1 MFDFEVAFYLY
12 KMSRIQK
19 LFLKSQYKARAYHA
33 AAMALDAHNVYV
45 RQMYEANK
53 LQEIPYVGTKIEKCI
68 IEIFETGV
76 LHELEEYEK
85 EFNISDYTLL
95 LSNGLPDALI
105 EKLWQES
112 IHSAEDLGDALK
124 QGKINSI
131 FKMSELKKI
140 NFFIEEYARI
150 GGKYLQAYGACLGKE
165 LLQFLKGIKGIGEVA
180 FCGEMSVFCEK
191 IQSIDI
197 IFTYQGR
204 WEYLIKKIRQFQR
217 VTAIC
222 SEKFIKISGLTAF
235 GIPFC
240 LYYREEV
247 EMQNGGEYLKHADCI
262 TIKDIRGDLH
272 SHTNW
277 TDGIHSIDQMCQE
290 ANRRGYEYFAITD
303 HSVSMRVAH
312 GLSESQAFSQIQKIR
327 EYEKNGNIKILA
339 GIEVDIL
346 KDGTLDY
353 SNDILCQFDFV
364 VAAVHSFLEQSP
376 MEIERR
382 LEKALSN
389 PYINV
394 LAHPTGRLLGRPG
407 VLFSE
412 RKGYQESA
420 RKIVELCKEYQ
431 VALEINCF
439 PERLDLCMTNALM
452 AVERGVKLSLGTDSH
467 SAAHLRNIK
476 YGIAMLT
483 AAGINKEMVLNTY
496 SYEEL
501 LSFLRNQRPKSKV
514 CEVVAIATNKKDFQ
528 YYFRNAPDILN
539 GKKRIIGI
547 DLTGSEDKES
557 GWSYMVGEYA
567 ECRRIK
573 TDKELVETIV
583 SLKPDV
589 VSIDSPLAY
598 PKGRHCAC
606 KDCECARY
614 GIMRESERMLRHFG
628 IMVYPCL
635 IDSMV
640 NVTTRGM
647 KLAKT
652 LRNLGYTVIE
662 SYPGVAQDILMI
674 PRKGKSREQFL
685 HLKQGLASFG
695 IKGDLLE
702 KPEISHDE
710 VDAITCA
717 LVGFFYLN
725 GQYIGLGNE
734 EEDYLIVPRVQEELL
749 QKRLVIGLCGETGAG
764 KTTVAAYLQFK
775 YGLKYFR
782 YSQVIEQ
789 KYRTQDKKELQK
801 IGAKIACDE
810 QEQRELTR
818 FMVERMEDNG
828 SYVIDGLRHYE
839 DYDEL
844 KKYFGKSFIFIYI
857 DCRYKNRCQRYQ
869 KLHFNKVS
877 DADFREIN
885 DHESESQISFLQMYA
900 NYRTDNNKGYKDMW
914 NQIDKIIKEESGGK
928 E

>member
-1 MFDFEVAFYLY
+1 MYDFEIAFHLY
-12 KMSRIQK
+12 KMSKIHS
-19 LFLKSQYKARAYHA
+19 LFFKSQYKARAYYN

-45 RQMYEANK
+45 RQMYGANK
-53 LQEIPYVGTKIEKCI
+53 LQDIPHVGVKIEKCI
-68 IEIFETGV
+68 VEIIETGV

-85 EFNISDYTLL
+85 EFHISDYTLL
-95 LSNGLPDALI
+95 LSNGLSDTLI
-105 EKLWQES
+105 QKLWQES
-112 IHSAEDLGDALK
+112 IHSADDLQDALK
-124 QGKINSI
+124 QGKINDI

-140 NFFIEEYARI
+140 NCFIEEYARI
-150 GGKYLQAYGACLGKE
+150 GGKYLRGYGECLGNE
-165 LLQFLKGIKGIGEVA
+165 LLEFLRGIKGIGEA
-180 FCGEMSVFCEK
+180 EFCGEMSCFCEK
-191 IQSIDI
+191 IQSIEI
-197 IFTYQGR
+197 IFTYQGC
-204 WEYLIKKIRQFQR
+204 WEYLIKKMRQFQR
-217 VTAIC
+217 VTDVC
-222 SEKFIKISGLTAF
+222 SEKLVKISGSTAF

-240 LYYREEV
+240 LYYKEEMEV
-247 EMQNGGEYLKHADCI
+247 QDEIQCLEFAGCI
-262 TIKDIRGDLH
+262 NIKDIRGDLH

-277 TDGIHSIDQMCQE
+277 TDGIHSISQMCQE
-290 ANRRGYEYFAITD
+290 AKKLGYEYFAITD

-327 EYEKNGNIKILA
+327 ECEKEGNIKILA

-346 KDGTLDY
+346 QDGTLDY
-353 SNDILCQFDFV
+353 SDDVLCQFDFV

-376 MEIERR
+376 MEIEHR

-389 PYINV
+389 PYVNV

-420 RKIVELCKEYQ
+420 RKIIELCKEHQ
-431 VALEINCF
+431 VVLEINCF
-439 PERLDLCMTNALM
+439 PERMDLCKENALM
-452 AVERGVKLSLGTDSH
+452 AVEQGVKLSLGTDSH
-467 SAAHLRNIK
+467 SAAHLRNME
-476 YGIAMLT
+476 YGVSMLA

-496 SYEEL
+496 SYEKL
-501 LSFLRNQRPKSKV
+501 LSFLRYQRSKG
-514 CEVVAIATNKKDFQ
+514 EVRKEKVFFANKKDFQ

-539 GKKRIIGI
+539 GEKRIIGI

-557 GWSYMVGEYA
+557 GWSYMTGEYA

-573 TDKELVETIV
+573 TDKELIETIV
-583 SLKPDV
+583 NLKPDV

-598 PKGRHCAC
+598 PKGRHCAS
-606 KDCECARY
+606 KGCECAKY

-685 HLKQGLASFG
+685 HLMQGLVSFG

-717 LVGFFYLN
+717 LVGYFYLN
-725 GQYIGLGNE
+725 GQYIGLGNK

-789 KYRTQDKKELQK
+789 KYQTKDKKELQR
-801 IGAKIACDE
+801 IGAKIASDE
-810 QEQRELTR
+810 QKQRELTR
-818 FMVERMEDNG
+818 FMVERMGDNS

-844 KKYFGKSFIFIYI
+844 KKYFGKNFIFIYI

-869 KLHFNKVS
+869 KLYFNKVS

-914 NQIDKIIKEESGGK
+914 KQIDQIIKEESGGK
-928 E
+928 V